1 MSSGFLQTYRSHV
14 AERAILGIPPL
25 PLSAQQTGEV
35 IELLKNPPAGE
46 EAFLLDLITHRV
58 PAGVDAAAKVKA
70 SYLAA
75 VAHGTEKCSLLSREK
90 ATQLLGTMLGGYNL
104 SPMIALLDDAE
115 DSVATQAA
123 SGLKKT
129 LLMFDQF
136 HDVQEKA
143 EKGNQYAKS
152 VLQSW
157 ADAEWFTSRPEV
169 PESIQ
174 LTVFKVAGEINT
186 DDLSPAP
193 DAWSRPDIPLHA
205 LAMHKNAR
213 PGVTPEE
220 DGKRG
225 PVKFIEELKAKGNLV
240 AYVGDVVGTGSSRKS
255 ATNSVL
261 WFTGEDIPFV
271 PNKRFGG
278 VCLGSKIAPIF
289 YNTME
294 DSGALPIELDVSQ
307 MAMGDVIELR
317 PYDGKALK
325 DGQVIAEFKLKSEVL
340 FDEVRAGGRI
350 PLIVGRG
357 LTAKARFAL
366 GLPVSTLFRLPQNP
380 EATDRGFTLA
390 QKMVG
395 RAVGLPEGQGVR
407 PGTYCEPKMTS
418 VGSQDTTGPMTRDEL
433 KDLACLGFSADL
445 VMQSFCHTA
454 AYPKPVDV
462 KMHHELPDFMSD
474 RGGIPLRPGDGIIH
488 SWLNRML
495 LPDTVGT
502 GGDSHT
508 RFPIGIS
515 FPAGSGLVAFGAA
528 TGVMPLDMPESV
540 LVRFKGELQ
549 PGITLRDLVNAI
561 PLYAIKAG
569 LLTVAKQGKVNIFS
583 GRILEIEGL
592 PDLKV
597 EQAFELSDASA
608 ERSAGG
614 CTVHLNKEP
623 IIEYI
628 TSNITMLKWMIATG
642 YSDVRTIKRRIAAM
656 EKWLADPQLLKGDA
670 DAEYAAVI
678 EIDLADIHE
687 PIVAC
692 PNDPD
697 DVKTLSDV
705 AGSVIDEVFIG
716 SCMTNIGHFRAAS
729 KLLEG
734 KRDIPV
740 KLWMA
745 PPTKMDAK
753 QLSEEGHYGV
763 LGSAGARM
771 EMPGCSLC
779 MGNQAQVKE
788 GATVFSTS
796 TRNFPNRLGKN
807 SNVYLGSA
815 ELAAICSKLGR
826 IPTKAEY
833 MADMQ
838 VLTAASDKVY
848 QYLNFDQVKDYTD
861 MADTVKDALP
871 A

>member
-1 MSSGFLQTYRSHV
+1 MLAAYRQHV
-14 AERAILGIPPL
+14 AERAALGIPPL
-25 PLSAQQTGEV
+25 PLTAQQTAEV
-35 IELLKNPPAGE
+35 IELLKAPPTGE
-46 EAFLLDLITHRV
+46 ETVLVDLIAHRV
-58 PAGVDAAAKVKA
+58 PAGVDDAAKVKA

-75 VAHGTEKCSLLSREK
+75 VAFGKEVSPLISRGRATE
-90 ATQLLGTMLGGYNL
+90 LLGTMLGGYNIHPL
-104 SPMIALLDDAE
+104 IELLDDAM
-115 DSVATQAA
+115 VGTIAA
-123 SGLKKT
+123 EALKHT
-129 LLMFDQF
+129 LLMFDAF
-136 HDVQEKA
+136 HDVEEKA
-143 EKGNQYAKS
+143 NAGNANAKA

-157 ADAEWFTSRPEV
+157 ADAEWFTSKPEV
-169 PESIQ
+169 PQSLTI
-174 LTVFKVAGEINT
+174 TVFKVPGETNT

-193 DAWSRPDIPLHA
+193 DATTRPDIPMHA
-205 LAMHKNAR
+205 LAMLKNKREFA
-213 PGVTPEE
+213 PFEPEE

-225 PVKFIEELKAKGNLV
+225 PIQQILDLKNKGHLV

-261 WFTGEDIPFV
+261 WWTGEDIPFI

-278 VCLGSKIAPIF
+278 VCLGAKIAPIF

-294 DSGALPIELDVSQ
+294 DAGALPIELDVSQ
-307 MAMGDVIELR
+307 MGQGDVVELR

-325 DGQVIAEFKLKSEVL
+325 DGTVIAEFQVKSEVL

-357 LTAKARFAL
+357 LTAKAREAL
-366 GLPVSTLFRLPQNP
+366 GLPASTLFRLPQLP
-380 EATDRGFTLA
+380 AESTKGFSLA

-395 RAVGLPEGQGVR
+395 RACGLPEVNGVQTGIR
-407 PGTYCEPKMTS
+407 PGAYCEPKMTS

-454 AYPKPVDV
+454 AYPKSVDV
-462 KMHHELPDFMSD
+462 KTHHTLPEFISN
-474 RGGIPLRPGDGIIH
+474 RGGISLRPGDGIIH

-508 RFPIGIS
+508 RFPVGIS
-515 FPAGSGLVAFGAA
+515 FPAGSGLVAFAAA

-540 LVRFKGELQ
+540 LVRFKGTLQ
-549 PGITLRDLVNAI
+549 PGVTLRDLVNAI

-569 LLTVAKQGKVNIFS
+569 LLTVAKQGKQNIFS

-592 PDLKV
+592 PNLKV

-608 ERSAGG
+608 ERSAAG
-614 CTVHLNKEP
+614 CTVHLDKAP
-623 IIEYI
+623 IIEYLN
-628 TSNITMLKWMIATG
+628 SNITMLKWMIAEG
-642 YSDVRTIKRRIAAM
+642 YADPRSIARRIKKM
-656 EKWLADPQLLKGDA
+656 EVWLADPQLLQADA

-678 EIDLADIHE
+678 EIDLADVHE
-687 PIVAC
+687 PILAC

-705 AGSVIDEVFIG
+705 AGAKIDEVFIG
-716 SCMTNIGHFRAAS
+716 SCMTNIGHFRAAA

-734 KRDIPV
+734 KRDIPTR
-740 KLWMA
+740 LWVA
-745 PPTKMDAK
+745 PPTKMDA
-753 QLSEEGHYGV
+753 SELTKEGHYGTF
-763 LGSAGARM
+763 GTAGARM

-779 MGNQAQVKE
+779 MGNQAQVRE

-807 SNVYLGSA
+807 ANVYLGSA
-815 ELAAICSKLGR
+815 ELAAICSRLGR

-833 MADMQ
+833 MADMG
-838 VLTAASDKVY
+838 VLDAHGAEIY
-848 QYLNFDQVKDYTD
+848 RYMNFDQIADYKDV
-861 MADTVKDALP
+861 ADTVSA
-871 A
+871 

>member
-1 MSSGFLQTYRSHV
+1 MLQAYRDHV
-14 AERAILGIPPL
+14 AERAALGIPPL
-25 PLSAQQTGEV
+25 PLTAKQTGEL
-35 IELLKNPPAGE
+35 IELLKNPPKGE
-46 EAFLLDLITHRV
+46 EATLVDLITHRV
-58 PAGVDAAAKVKA
+58 PAGVDDAAKVKA

-75 VAHGTEKCSLLSREK
+75 VAHGTEKCALISRAR
-90 ATQLLGTMLGGYNL
+90 ATELLGTMLGGYNI
-104 SPMIALLDDAE
+104 SPMVDLLDDAA
-115 DSVATQAA
+115 VAKEAA
-123 SGLKKT
+123 EGLKKT

-136 HDVQEKA
+136 HDVKEKA
-143 EKGNQYAKS
+143 DKGNTFAKA

-169 PESIQ
+169 PKSI
-174 LTVFKVAGEINT
+174 TVTILKVTGETNT

-205 LAMHKNAR
+205 LAMLKNKR
-213 PGVTPEE
+213 DGITPEE

-225 PVKFIEELKAKGNLV
+225 PVKFIEDLRARGNLV

-261 WFTGEDIPFV
+261 WFTGEDIPYV

-278 VCLGSKIAPIF
+278 VCLGTKIAPIF

-294 DSGALPIELDVSQ
+294 DAGALPIELDVNS
-307 MAMGDVIELR
+307 MNMGDVVELR
-317 PYDGKALK
+317 PYDGKAFK
-325 DGQVIAEFKLKSEVL
+325 DGKEIASFQVKSDVL

-350 PLIVGRG
+350 PLIIGRG
-357 LTAKARFAL
+357 LTAKAREAL
-366 GLPVSTLFRLPQNP
+366 GLKPSTLFRLPQNP
-380 EATDRGFTLA
+380 VDTNKGFSLA

-395 RAVGLPEGQGVR
+395 RACGLPAINGVQQGVR

-462 KMHHELPDFMSD
+462 KMHHELPDFIST
-474 RGGIPLRPGDGIIH
+474 RGGVALRPGDGVIH
-488 SWLNRML
+488 SWLNRLL

-515 FPAGSGLVAFGAA
+515 FPAGSGLVAFAAA

-540 LVRFKGELQ
+540 LVRFKGKMQ
-549 PGITLRDLVNAI
+549 NGITLRDLVNAI

-569 LLTVAKQGKVNIFS
+569 LLTVEKKGKKNIFS

-608 ERSAGG
+608 ERSAAG

-628 TSNITMLKWMIATG
+628 NSNITMMKWMIANG
-642 YSDVRTIKRRIAAM
+642 YSDARTLARRIAAQ
-656 EKWLADPQLLKGDA
+656 EAWLKDPQLLKGDA
-670 DAEYAAVI
+670 DADYAAVI

-687 PIVAC
+687 PILAC

-697 DVKTLSDV
+697 DVKTLAEV
-705 AGSVIDEVFIG
+705 AGTKIDEVFIG

-729 KLLEG
+729 KLMEG

-740 KLWMA
+740 KLWIA

-753 QLSEEGHYGV
+753 QLSDEGHYGV
-763 LGSAGARM
+763 LGGAGARM

-779 MGNQAQVKE
+779 MGNQAQVKQ

-796 TRNFPNRLGKN
+796 TRNFPNRLGKD

-833 MADMQ
+833 LADMG

-848 QYLNFDQVKDYTD
+848 QYLNFDKISDYTES
-861 MADTVKDALP
+861 AATVKA
-871 A
+871 

>member
-1 MSSGFLQTYRSHV
+1 MLKAYRDHV
-14 AERAILGIPPL
+14 AERAALGIPPL
-25 PLSAQQTGEV
+25 PLSAKQTGEL
-35 IELLKNPPAGE
+35 IELLKNPPKGE
-46 EAFLLDLITHRV
+46 EATLVELITHRV
-58 PAGVDAAAKVKA
+58 PAGVDDAAKVKA

-75 VAHGTEKCSLLSREK
+75 VAHGTEKCTLLSAEK
-90 ATQLLGTMLGGYNL
+90 ATELLGTMLGGYNL
-104 SPMIALLDDAE
+104 TPLIDLLDNKSCAP
-115 DSVATQAA
+115 VAAA
-123 SGLKKT
+123 GLKKT

-136 HDVQEKA
+136 HDVKEKA
-143 EKGNQYAKS
+143 DKGNTLAKE
-152 VLQSW
+152 VVQSW

-169 PESIQ
+169 PKSITISV
-174 LTVFKVAGEINT
+174 LKVTGETNT

-205 LAMHKNAR
+205 LAMLKNKR
-213 PGVTPEE
+213 DGITPEE

-225 PVKFIEELKAKGNLV
+225 PVKFVEDLRARGHLV

-278 VCLGSKIAPIF
+278 VCLGNKIAPIF

-294 DSGALPIELDVSQ
+294 DAGALPIELDVSQ
-307 MAMGDVIELR
+307 MNMGDVIELR
-317 PYDGKALK
+317 PYEGKALK
-325 DGQVIAEFKLKSEVL
+325 DGKEVASFTVKSDVL

-350 PLIVGRG
+350 PLIIGRG
-357 LTAKARFAL
+357 LTAKAREAL
-366 GLPVSTLFRLPQNP
+366 GLPASTLFRLPAVP
-380 EATDRGFTLA
+380 KSHGKGFTLA

-395 RAVGLPEGQGVR
+395 RACGLPEGQGVL
-407 PGTYCEPKMTS
+407 PGTYCEPRMTS

-462 KMHHELPDFMSD
+462 KMHHELPDFISN
-474 RGGIPLRPGDGIIH
+474 RGGISLKPGDGIIH

-515 FPAGSGLVAFGAA
+515 FPAGSGLVAFAAA

-540 LVRFKGELQ
+540 LVRFKGKMQ
-549 PGITLRDLVNAI
+549 PGVTLRDLVHAI
-561 PLYAIKAG
+561 PLYAIKKG
-569 LLTVAKQGKVNIFS
+569 VLTVEKKGKKNIFS

-592 PDLKV
+592 PDLKA
-597 EQAFELSDASA
+597 EQAFELADASA
-608 ERSAGG
+608 ERSAAG
-614 CTVHLNKEP
+614 CTVHLHKEP
-623 IIEYI
+623 IMEYI
-628 TSNITMLKWMIATG
+628 QSNIVLLKNMIAQG
-642 YSDVRTIKRRIAAM
+642 YADPRTITRRIQAM
-656 EKWLADPQLLKGDA
+656 EAWLANPQLLQADK
-670 DAEYAAVI
+670 DAEYFDVI
-678 EIDLADIHE
+678 EIDMNEIKE
-687 PIVAC
+687 PIVCC

-697 DVKTLSDV
+697 DAKTLSDV
-705 AGSVIDEVFIG
+705 AGAKIDEVFIG

-745 PPTKMDAK
+745 PPTKMDAQ
-753 QLSEEGHYGV
+753 QLTEEGHYGV
-763 LGSAGARM
+763 FGNAGARM

-788 GATVFSTS
+788 GATVMSTS

-807 SNVYLGSA
+807 TNVYLGSA
-815 ELAAICSKLGR
+815 ELSAICSKLGR
-826 IPTKAEY
+826 IPTQAEY
-833 MADMQ
+833 LADMG
-838 VLTAASDKVY
+838 VINADGSMIYK
-848 QYLNFDQVKDYTD
+848 YLNFDQIAEYQEAAEAVK
-861 MADTVKDALP
+861 A
-871 A
+871 

>member
-1 MSSGFLQTYRSHV
+1 MSEFLSSYRAHV
-14 AERAILGIPPL
+14 AERSAQGIPPL

-35 IELLKNPPAGE
+35 IELLKNPPKGE
-46 EAFLLDLITHRV
+46 EKTLVDLITYRV
-58 PAGVDAAAKVKA
+58 PAGVDDAAKVKA

-75 VAHGTEKCSLLSREK
+75 VAHGTEKCALISRQQ
-90 ATQLLGTMLGGYNL
+90 ATYLLGTMLGGYNI
-104 SPMIALLDDAE
+104 SPMIDLLDDA
-115 DSVATQAA
+115 DAAVAQEAA
-123 SGLKKT
+123 KGLKFT

-143 EKGNQYAKS
+143 EKGNAHAKA

-169 PESIQ
+169 PQSIK
-174 LTVFKVAGEINT
+174 LTVFKCAGEINT

-205 LAMHKNAR
+205 IAMHKNAR
-213 PGVTPEE
+213 PGITPEE

-261 WFTGEDIPFV
+261 WWTGEDIPFV

-278 VCLGSKIAPIF
+278 VCLGGKIAPIF

-307 MAMGDVIELR
+307 MGMGDVIELR

-325 DGQVIAEFKLKSEVL
+325 DGKVVADFTLKSDVL

-357 LTAKARFAL
+357 LTGKARAAL
-366 GLPVSTLFRLPQNP
+366 GLPASTVFRLPQAP
-380 EATDRGFTLA
+380 VDSGRGYTLA

-395 RAVGLPEGQGVR
+395 RAVGLPEGKGVR

-418 VGSQDTTGPMTRDEL
+418 VGTQDTTGPMTRDEL
-433 KDLACLGFSADL
+433 KDLACLGFSSDL

-462 KMHHELPDFMSD
+462 KMHHELPEFITT
-474 RGGIPLRPGDGIIH
+474 RGGISLRPGDGIIH

-540 LVRFKGELQ
+540 LVRFKGKMQ
-549 PGITLRDLVNAI
+549 PGVTLRDLVSAI

-569 LLTVAKQGKVNIFS
+569 LLTVAKQGKVNVFS

-628 TSNITMLKWMIATG
+628 NSNITMLKWMIATG

-656 EKWLADPQLLKGDA
+656 EAWLANPQLLKADP

-687 PIVAC
+687 PILAC

-697 DVKTLSDV
+697 DVKTLSEV
-705 AGSVIDEVFIG
+705 AGTKIDEVFIG

-729 KLLEG
+729 KLLEN

-763 LGSAGARM
+763 LGAAGARM

-788 GATVFSTS
+788 GATVLSTS

-807 SNVYLGSA
+807 TNVYLGSA
-815 ELAAICSKLGR
+815 ELAAITSKLGR

-833 MADMQ
+833 MADMGG
-838 VLTAASDKVY
+838 LTATSSTVY
-848 QYLNFDQVKDYTD
+848 KYLNFDQVKDYTD
-861 MADTVKDALP
+861 VAATVV
-871 A
+871 

>member
-1 MSSGFLQTYRSHV
+1 MLEAYRKHL
-14 AERAILGIPPL
+14 AERAALGIPPL
-25 PLSAQQTGEV
+25 PLSAEQTGELV
-35 IELLKNPPAGE
+35 ELLKNPPAGE
-46 EAFLLDLITHRV
+46 ADFLVELITYRV
-58 PAGVDAAAKVKA
+58 PAGVDDAAKVKA

-75 VAHGTEKCSLLSREK
+75 VAHGTEICPPIDREK
-90 ATQLLGTMLGGYNL
+90 ATHLLGTMLGGYNL
-104 SPMIALLDDAE
+104 SPLIDLIDDEQTA
-115 DSVATQAA
+115 VATAA
-123 SGLKKT
+123 AEGLKST

-136 HDVQEKA
+136 HDVKEKA
-143 EKGNQYAKS
+143 DKGNALAKE

-157 ADAEWFTSRPEV
+157 ADAQWFLSRPEV
-169 PESIQ
+169 PESIM
-174 LTVFKVAGEINT
+174 LTVFKVSGEINT

-213 PGVTPEE
+213 PGITPEV

-225 PVKFIEELKAKGNLV
+225 PVKFIETLKQKGHLV

-261 WFTGEDIPFV
+261 WWTGEDIPYV

-278 VCLGSKIAPIF
+278 FCLGGKIAPIF

-307 MAMGDVIELR
+307 MVMGDVIELR
-317 PYDGKALK
+317 PYEGKALK
-325 DGQVIAEFKLKSEVL
+325 DGKVIAEFQHKSDVL

-350 PLIVGRG
+350 PLIIGRG
-357 LTAKARFAL
+357 LTSKAREAL
-366 GLPVSTLFRLPQNP
+366 GLPASTAFRLPHNP
-380 EATDRGFTLA
+380 ADSGKGYTLA

-395 RAVGLPEGQGVR
+395 RACGLPEGKGVR

-418 VGSQDTTGPMTRDEL
+418 VGSQDTTGTMTRDEL
-433 KDLACLGFSADL
+433 KDLACLGFSSDL

-462 KMHHELPDFMSD
+462 KMHHELPEFMRT
-474 RGGIPLRPGDGIIH
+474 RGGISLRPGDGIIH

-540 LVRFKGELQ
+540 LVRFKGQ
-549 PGITLRDLVNAI
+549 MQAGVTLRDLVSAI

-569 LLTVAKQGKVNIFS
+569 LLTVAKQNKINIFS

-628 TSNITMLKWMIATG
+628 NSNITMLKWMISTG
-642 YSDVRTIKRRIAAM
+642 YGDERSIKRRIAAM
-656 EKWLADPQLLKGDA
+656 QAWLANPQLLKADP

-678 EIDLADIHE
+678 EIDLAEIKE

-697 DVKTLSDV
+697 DVKTLSEV
-705 AGSVIDEVFIG
+705 AGVKIDEVFIG

-729 KLLEG
+729 KLLEN

-753 QLSEEGHYGV
+753 QLSEEGHYSV
-763 LGSAGARM
+763 LGAAGARM

-788 GATVFSTS
+788 GATVLSTS

-807 SNVYLGSA
+807 TNVYLGSA
-815 ELAAICSKLGR
+815 ELAAVCSKLGR
-826 IPTKAEY
+826 MPTTEEY
-833 MADMQ
+833 MADMG
-838 VLTAASDKVY
+838 VLMASSGEIYK
-848 QYLNFDQVKDYTD
+848 YLNFDKVQDYTD
-861 MADTVKDALP
+861 AAASV
-871 A
+871 

>member
-1 MSSGFLQTYRSHV
+1 MSEFLTAYRAHV
-14 AERAILGIPPL
+14 AERSAQGIPPV
-25 PLSAQQTGEV
+25 PLSAQQTAEV
-35 IELLKNPPAGE
+35 IDLLKNPPKGE
-46 EAFLLDLITHRV
+46 EKTLVDLITYRV
-58 PAGVDAAAKVKA
+58 PAGVDDAAKVKA

-75 VAHGTEKCSLLSREK
+75 VAHGTEKCALITRQQ
-90 ATQLLGTMLGGYNL
+90 ATHLLGTMLGGYNI
-104 SPMIALLDDAE
+104 SPLIDLLGDA
-115 DSVATQAA
+115 DAAVAQEAA
-123 SGLKKT
+123 KGLKFT

-143 EKGNQYAKS
+143 EQGNAHAKS

-169 PESIQ
+169 PKSIQ
-174 LTVFKVAGEINT
+174 LTVFKCAGEINT

-205 LAMHKNAR
+205 IAMHKNAR
-213 PGVTPEE
+213 PGITPEE

-225 PVKFIEELKAKGNLV
+225 PVKFIEELKAKGHLV

-261 WFTGEDIPFV
+261 WWTGEDIPYV

-278 VCLGSKIAPIF
+278 VCLGGKIAPIF

-307 MAMGDVIELR
+307 MGMGDVLELR
-317 PYDGKALK
+317 PYEGKALK
-325 DGQVIAEFKLKSEVL
+325 GGKVIAEFTLKSEVL

-357 LTAKARFAL
+357 LTAKARAAL
-366 GLPVSTLFRLPQNP
+366 GLPASTVFRLPQAP
-380 EATDRGFTLA
+380 VDSGRGFTLA

-395 RAVGLPEGQGVR
+395 RAVGLPEGKGVR

-418 VGSQDTTGPMTRDEL
+418 VGTQDTTGPMTRDEL
-433 KDLACLGFSADL
+433 KDLACLGFSSDL

-462 KMHHELPDFMSD
+462 KMHHELPEFITT
-474 RGGIPLRPGDGIIH
+474 RGGISLRPGDGIIH

-540 LVRFKGELQ
+540 LVRFKGKMQ
-549 PGITLRDLVNAI
+549 PGVTLRDLVNAI

-569 LLTVAKQGKVNIFS
+569 LLTVAKQGKVNVFS

-628 TSNITMLKWMIATG
+628 NSNITMLKWMIATG

-656 EKWLADPQLLKGDA
+656 EAWLANPQLLKADP

-678 EIDLADIHE
+678 EIDLAEIHE
-687 PIVAC
+687 PILAC

-705 AGSVIDEVFIG
+705 AGTKIDEVFIG

-729 KLLEG
+729 KLLEN

-763 LGSAGARM
+763 LGAAGARM

-788 GATVFSTS
+788 GATVLSTS

-807 SNVYLGSA
+807 TNVFLGSA
-815 ELAAICSKLGR
+815 ELAAITSKLGR

-833 MADMQ
+833 MADMG
-838 VLTAASDKVY
+838 VLSGASGTVY
-848 QYLNFDQVKDYTD
+848 KYLNFDQVKDYTD
-861 MADTVKDALP
+861 VAATVS
-871 A
+871 